1 MPNKYTESPT
11 TPVYCAISGGM
22 SEKSFRKN
30 KIQLFLGRFFSL
42 HTLYDKSCV
51 ASCEVFQT
59 NSKKL
64 SILYFS
70 LSLDS
75 VKLTNKWNFWRNRK
89 KNDNAKNAI
98 CAHNSCRNW
107 AKRNEFSR
115 LRREEISWEK
125 KAGKKERKE
134 FTPITK
140 QKMILYHL
148 LVLIHFRFSCLLLI
162 SPFFLSSF
170 GLLIFFCYF
179 FRCDVVEVHDV
190 RFVRRYINMQLMA
203 EKSRHNAIN
212 LFAQRNWTA
221 RIRKTS
227 MCDVK

>member
-1 MPNKYTESPT
+1 MADFSHYILCMTNHAWLRVKFSKQTVKSWAFCIFLSLLIPLSWR
-11 TPVYCAISGGM
+11 ISGIFDAT
-22 SEKSFRKN
+22 E
-30 KIQLFLGRFFSL
+30 
-42 HTLYDKSCV
+42 
-51 ASCEVFQT
+51 
-59 NSKKL
+59 
-64 SILYFS
+64 
-70 LSLDS
+70 
-75 VKLTNKWNFWRNRK
+75 K

-162 SPFFLSSF
+162 SSFFLSLF
-170 GLLIFFCYF
+170 GLLIFFSLLLSM
-179 FRCDVVEVHDV
+179 RCCWSSWCE